1 MLYGAELTTVT
12 DPAGNERWQ
21 RVDALGRLVEVI
33 EDPNGLNYGTK
44 YEYDALDNLTAV
56 TQGSQTRT
64 FKYSS
69 LSRLISAT
77 NPESGT
83 TTYTYYYSGDLKTKT
98 DARTITSTMTYDVL
112 HRVKTKTYSGNA
124 TPNVTYTYHLANNS
138 YAPNIG
144 QLKSVTAA
152 NVATT
157 TYNDYDELGRVT
169 SSSHAI
175 TGGGTKSF
183 TYEWYL
189 NGALKKEIY
198 PSGKAVNYAVDDAG
212 RTEEVYAGATSYANL
227 TAAAVGADAYAP
239 DGRIAKML
247 LGNGLYEPKN
257 RSWPR
262 QEAR

>member
-1 MLYGAELTTVT
+1 MH
-12 DPAGNERWQ
+12 P
-21 RVDALGRLVEVI
+21 
-33 EDPNGLNYGTK
+33 
-44 YEYDALDNLTAV
+44 
-56 TQGSQTRT
+56 
-64 FKYSS
+64 S

-77 NPESGT
+77 NPESGK
-83 TTYTYYYSGDLKTKT
+83 TTYTYYDSEDLKTKT
-98 DARTITSTMTYDVL
+98 YARVNDNDTWSELTYDVL
-112 HRVKTKTYSGNA
+112 HRVKTKRYSDSM
-124 TPNVTYTYHLANNS
+124 PEVTYTYHQANNS

-183 TYEWYL
+183 AYEWYL